1 MFDFLLPILSVVI
14 GLFFA
19 VWFLES
25 KTFNLKLLLT
35 FSGAFL
41 LSTTVFELL
50 PDVYKNLDQKYTGV
64 FILSGIILQII
75 LEFFSKGAEHG
86 HLHHHGELE
95 HRFPWLLFLS
105 LGIHSFLEGFP
116 ISAHETIVYGVFIH
130 KIPVAILIAS
140 YLFSSRISKIKVFL
154 FLVAFAL
161 LTPFGTLVSEM
172 IVLSNKLFYSLN
184 AVMVGM
190 FFHISTIIL
199 FEADE
204 GHQFN
209 ISKIAAIVSAI
220 LIAFLLY

>member
-1 MFDFLLPILSVVI
+1 MFNIIFPVLSVII

-25 KTFNLKLLLT
+25 KIINLKLLLT

-50 PDVYKNLDQKYTGV
+50 PNVYESLNAKYAGV
-64 FILSGIILQII
+64 FILTGIILQII

-86 HLHHHGELE
+86 HLHHHKGSKGK
-95 HRFPWLLFLS
+95 FPWLLFLS
-105 LGIHSFLEGFP
+105 LGVHSFFEGFP

-130 KIPVAILIAS
+130 KIPVAILIS
-140 YLFSSRISKIKVFL
+140 TYLLSSHLSKTKVFI
-154 FLVAFAL
+154 FLIAFAL
-161 LTPFGTLVSEM
+161 LTPLGTIVSEV
-172 IVLSNKLFYSLN
+172 IVLSDKLFYSIN
-184 AVMVGM
+184 ALVIGM
-190 FFHISTIIL
+190 FFHIATIIL

-209 ISKIAAIVSAI
+209 INKLAAIVTAVFIAYI
-220 LIAFLLY
+220 L

>member
-14 GLFFA
+14 GLIFA

-25 KTFNLKLLLT
+25 KIFNLKLLLT

-50 PDVYKNLDQKYTGV
+50 PDVYENLNTKYTGV
-64 FILSGIILQII
+64 FILSGIVLQII

-86 HLHHHGELE
+86 HLHHHGKSED
-95 HRFPWLLFLS
+95 RFPWLLFLS

-140 YLFSSRISKIKVFL
+140 YLLSSSISKIKVFL

-161 LTPFGTLVSEM
+161 LTPFGTLISE
-172 IVLSNKLFYSLN
+172 IVVLSNKLFYSIN
-184 AVMVGM
+184 ALVVGM
-190 FFHISTIIL
+190 FFHIATIIL

-209 ISKIAAIVSAI
+209 VSKIAAIVFAVF
-220 LIAFLLY
+220 IAFLL

>member
-14 GLFFA
+14 GLIFA

-50 PDVYKNLDQKYTGV
+50 PDVYENLNAKYTGV
-64 FILSGIILQII
+64 FILSGIVLQII

-86 HLHHHGELE
+86 HLHHHGKSED
-95 HRFPWLLFLS
+95 RFPWLLFLS
-105 LGIHSFLEGFP
+105 LGIHSFLEGYP

-140 YLFSSRISKIKVFL
+140 YLLSSSISKIKVFL

-161 LTPFGTLVSEM
+161 LTPFGTLISE
-172 IVLSNKLFYSLN
+172 IVVLSNKLFYSIN
-184 AVMVGM
+184 ALVVGM
-190 FFHISTIIL
+190 FFHIATIIL
-199 FEADE
+199 FEADK

-209 ISKIAAIVSAI
+209 FSKIAALVFAVF
-220 LIAFLLY
+220 IAFFF

>member
-14 GLFFA
+14 GLFVA
-19 VWFLES
+19 VWFFES
-25 KTFNLKLLLT
+25 KTFKLKLLLT

-41 LSTTVFELL
+41 LSTTIFELL
-50 PDVYKNLDQKYTGV
+50 PDVYENLNAKYTGV
-64 FILSGIILQII
+64 FILSGIVLQII

-86 HLHHHGELE
+86 HLHHHKDTE
-95 HRFPWLLFLS
+95 HRFPWLLFFS

-140 YLFSSRISKIKVFL
+140 YLLSSKISKLKAFL
-154 FLVAFAL
+154 FLIAFAL

-172 IVLSNKLFYSLN
+172 IVLSNKLFYSIN
-184 AVMVGM
+184 ALVVGM
-190 FFHISTIIL
+190 FFHIATIIL

-209 ISKIAAIVSAI
+209 INKIAAIVLAV
-220 LIAFLLY
+220 LIAFVM

>member
-86 HLHHHGELE
+86 HLHHHGESE

-130 KIPVAILIAS
+130 KIPVAFLIAS
-140 YLFSSRISKIKVFL
+140 YLFSSRISKTKVFL

-161 LTPFGTLVSEM
+161 ITPFGTLVSEM
-172 IVLSNKLFYSLN
+172 IVLSNKLFYSIN
-184 AVMVGM
+184 AVVVGM
-190 FFHISTIIL
+190 FFHIATIIL

-209 ISKIAAIVSAI
+209 ISKIAAVVSAV

>member
-14 GLFFA
+14 GLIFA

-50 PDVYKNLDQKYTGV
+50 PDVYENLNAKYTGV
-64 FILSGIILQII
+64 FILSGIVLQII

-86 HLHHHGELE
+86 HLHHHGKSED
-95 HRFPWLLFLS
+95 RFPWLLFLS

-140 YLFSSRISKIKVFL
+140 YLLSSSVSKIKVFL

-161 LTPFGTLVSEM
+161 LTPFGTLISE
-172 IVLSNKLFYSLN
+172 IVVLSNKLFYSIN
-184 AVMVGM
+184 ALVVGM
-190 FFHISTIIL
+190 FFHIATIIL

-209 ISKIAAIVSAI
+209 VSKIAAIVFAVF
-220 LIAFLLY
+220 IAFLL

>member
-1 MFDFLLPILSVVI
+1 MFDFLLPILSVII

-50 PDVYKNLDQKYTGV
+50 PDVYNNLDQKYTGV

-172 IVLSNKLFYSLN
+172 IVLSNKLFFSIN
-184 AVMVGM
+184 AVVVGM
-190 FFHISTIIL
+190 FFHIATIIL

-209 ISKIAAIVSAI
+209 INKITAIVFAV

>member
-14 GLFFA
+14 GLIFA

-50 PDVYKNLDQKYTGV
+50 PDVYENLNAKYTGV
-64 FILSGIILQII
+64 FILSGIVLQII

-86 HLHHHGELE
+86 HLHHHGKSED
-95 HRFPWLLFLS
+95 RFPWLLFLS

-140 YLFSSRISKIKVFL
+140 YLLSSSISKIKVFL

-161 LTPFGTLVSEM
+161 LTPFGALISE
-172 IVLSNKLFYSLN
+172 IVVLSNKLFYSIN
-184 AVMVGM
+184 ALVVGM
-190 FFHISTIIL
+190 FFHIATIIL

-209 ISKIAAIVSAI
+209 VSKIAAIVFAVF
-220 LIAFLLY
+220 IAFLL

>member
-14 GLFFA
+14 GLIFA

-50 PDVYKNLDQKYTGV
+50 PDVYENLNAKYTGV
-64 FILSGIILQII
+64 FILSGIVLQII

-86 HLHHHGELE
+86 HLHHHGKSED
-95 HRFPWLLFLS
+95 RFPWLLFLS

-140 YLFSSRISKIKVFL
+140 YLLSSSISKIKVFL

-161 LTPFGTLVSEM
+161 LTPFGTLISE
-172 IVLSNKLFYSLN
+172 IVVLSNKLFYSIHAL
-184 AVMVGM
+184 VVGM
-190 FFHISTIIL
+190 FFHIATIIL

-209 ISKIAAIVSAI
+209 VSKIAAIVFAVF
-220 LIAFLLY
+220 IAFLL

>member
-14 GLFFA
+14 GLFVA
-19 VWFLES
+19 VWFFES
-25 KTFNLKLLLT
+25 KTFKLKLLLT

-41 LSTTVFELL
+41 LSTTIFELL
-50 PDVYKNLDQKYTGV
+50 PDVYENLNAKYTGV
-64 FILSGIILQII
+64 FILSGIVLQII

-86 HLHHHGELE
+86 HLHHHKDIE
-95 HRFPWLLFLS
+95 HRFPWLLFFS

-140 YLFSSRISKIKVFL
+140 YLLSSKISKLKAFL

-172 IVLSNKLFYSLN
+172 IVLSNKLFYSIN
-184 AVMVGM
+184 ALVVGM
-190 FFHISTIIL
+190 FFHIATIIL

-209 ISKIAAIVSAI
+209 INKIAAIVLAV
-220 LIAFLLY
+220 LIAFGM

>member
-14 GLFFA
+14 GLFVA
-19 VWFLES
+19 VWFFES
-25 KTFNLKLLLT
+25 KTFKLKLLLT

-41 LSTTVFELL
+41 LSTTIFELL
-50 PDVYKNLDQKYTGV
+50 PDVYENLNAKYTGV
-64 FILSGIILQII
+64 FILSGIVLQII

-86 HLHHHGELE
+86 HLHHHKDTE
-95 HRFPWLLFLS
+95 HRFPWLLFFS
-105 LGIHSFLEGFP
+105 LCIHSFLEGFP

-140 YLFSSRISKIKVFL
+140 YLLSSKISKLKAFL

-172 IVLSNKLFYSLN
+172 IVLSNKLFYSIN
-184 AVMVGM
+184 ALVVGM
-190 FFHISTIIL
+190 FFHIATIIL

-209 ISKIAAIVSAI
+209 INKIAAIVLAV
-220 LIAFLLY
+220 LIAFGM

>member
-14 GLFFA
+14 GLFVA
-19 VWFLES
+19 VWFFES
-25 KTFNLKLLLT
+25 KTFKLKLLLT

-41 LSTTVFELL
+41 LSTTIFELL
-50 PDVYKNLDQKYTGV
+50 PDVYENLNAKYTGV
-64 FILSGIILQII
+64 FILSGIVLQII

-86 HLHHHGELE
+86 HLHHHKDTE
-95 HRFPWLLFLS
+95 HRFPWLLFFS

-140 YLFSSRISKIKVFL
+140 YLLSSKISKLKAFL
-154 FLVAFAL
+154 FLIAFAL

-172 IVLSNKLFYSLN
+172 IVLSNKLFYSIN
-184 AVMVGM
+184 ALVVGM
-190 FFHISTIIL
+190 FFHIATIIL

-209 ISKIAAIVSAI
+209 INKIAAIVLAV
-220 LIAFLLY
+220 LIAFGM

>member
-14 GLFFA
+14 GLIFA

-50 PDVYKNLDQKYTGV
+50 PDVYENLNAKYTGV
-64 FILSGIILQII
+64 FILSGIVLQII

-86 HLHHHGELE
+86 HLHHHGKSED
-95 HRFPWLLFLS
+95 RFPWLLFLS

-140 YLFSSRISKIKVFL
+140 YLLSSSISKIKVFL

-161 LTPFGTLVSEM
+161 LTPFGTLISE
-172 IVLSNKLFYSLN
+172 IVVLSNKLFYSIN
-184 AVMVGM
+184 ALVVGM
-190 FFHISTIIL
+190 FFHIATIIL

-209 ISKIAAIVSAI
+209 VSKIAAIVFAVF
-220 LIAFLLY
+220 IAFLL

>member
-14 GLFFA
+14 GLVFA

-35 FSGAFL
+35 FSGVFL

-50 PDVYKNLDQKYTGV
+50 PDVYENLNAKYTGV
-64 FILSGIILQII
+64 FILSGIVLQII

-86 HLHHHGELE
+86 HLHHHGKSED
-95 HRFPWLLFLS
+95 RFPWLLFLS

-140 YLFSSRISKIKVFL
+140 YLLSSSISKIKVFL

-161 LTPFGTLVSEM
+161 LTPFGTLISE
-172 IVLSNKLFYSLN
+172 IVVLSNKLFYSIN
-184 AVMVGM
+184 ALVVGM
-190 FFHISTIIL
+190 FFHIATIIL

-209 ISKIAAIVSAI
+209 VSKIAAIVFAVF
-220 LIAFLLY
+220 IAFLF